1 MQRIVI
7 AMAKKRWDE
16 VDPKLRQAVMVGG
29 AFEAGLKV
37 AALIDLAQRPS
48 QDVRGSKARW
58 VAAVALINSAGLVPI
73 LYLLRG
79 RRR

>member
-58 VAAVALINSAGLVPI
+58 VTAVALINSAGLVPI